1 MIFTSPSIIVIL
13 SNVFTLPDQTRFE
26 MAQRKINCWEYKKCG
41 REPGGEKA
49 FQLGVCPAAVDKSFD
64 GINRGD
70 HAGRF
75 CWAVAGTFCGGSVQG
90 TFAEKRE
97 SCLGCDFFDKVRGE
111 EGSANLQTKF
121 LKFISRDTVRPML
134 KDMTYRHIP
143 AGQRFISQGER
154 DDVAYIIQRGSCM
167 VIVEKNGEFH
177 PVGHRG
183 EGDVVGVMS
192 LFTGEPHIAH
202 VEADTDMEVW
212 VLKKEDFDNISSE
225 DPDLLSFLTELAADR
240 FDSKRPIADRTI
252 GKYLA
257 TDIIGRGGFSLVYK
271 GEHRGLNMPV
281 AIKMMRHNMATD
293 PEFLSNFRNEAKT
306 IANLNHDNIVQVHDI
321 EERYRTVFIIME
333 FVQGE
338 SLADML
344 QRLKTIPPRLAANYL
359 FQICSGLAYAHRQG
373 IIHRDINTKNII
385 VKSDDRLKILDFGLA
400 CPMGTE
406 DFSSLGTLMYMAP
419 EQINSDPLDQ
429 RTDIYALA
437 ITAYEMVVGKRPFP
451 EDDIKVLARM
461 HQTRDIPDPAR
472 KVPDLPEA
480 LRKFILKAGKCDPDQ
495 RYHDIIEA
503 REVIQ
508 PLVHGLFGSP
518 DKKRVEARK
527 ETTILMRYEDNRQS
541 EFRQLMEEFSARA
554 RELGGELK
562 ISES

>member
-1 MIFTSPSIIVIL
+1 M
-13 SNVFTLPDQTRFE
+13 PDQMRFE
-26 MAQRKINCWEYKKCG
+26 MAQRRINCWEYKKCG

-49 FQLGVCPAAVDKSFD
+49 FQLGVCPAAMDQSFD
-64 GINRGD
+64 GINQGD

-75 CWAVAGTFCGGSVQG
+75 CWAVAGTFCGEVAQG

-97 SCLGCDFFDKVRGE
+97 SCLGCDFFNKVRAE
-111 EGSANLQTKF
+111 EGSADLRTKF
-121 LKFISRDTVRPML
+121 LKFISRDTGRPML
-134 KDMTYRHIP
+134 KDMTYKHVP
-143 AGQRFISQGER
+143 AGKRFISQGDR
-154 DDVAYIIQRGSCM
+154 GDVAYIIQRGSCM
-167 VIVEKNGEFH
+167 VIVEKNGKLH

-183 EGDVVGVMS
+183 EGDIVGVMS
-192 LFTGEPHIAH
+192 IFTGEPHSAH
-202 VEADTDMEVW
+202 VEADTDMQLW
-212 VLKKEDFDNISSE
+212 VLNKEDFDNISAE
-225 DPDLLSFLTELAADR
+225 DPDLLSFLTELVADR
-240 FDSKRPIADRTI
+240 FDSRRPIADRTI

-281 AIKMMRHNMATD
+281 AIKMMRHDMAID

-306 IANLNHDNIVQVHDI
+306 IANLNHENIVQVHDI

-338 SLADML
+338 SLAAML
-344 QRLKTIPPRLAANYL
+344 RRLKTIPPRLAADYL

-385 VKSDDRLKILDFGLA
+385 VQPDDRLKILDFGLA

-406 DFSSLGTLMYMAP
+406 DFSSLGTLLYMAP

-437 ITAYEMVVGKRPFP
+437 ITAYEMVVGERPFP
-451 EDDIKVLARM
+451 EDDVNELTRM

-472 KVPDLPEA
+472 KVPDLPLA
-480 LRKFILKAGKCDPDQ
+480 LQEFILKAGRCDSDQ
-495 RYHDIIEA
+495 RYHDIVEA
-503 REVIQ
+503 REVLR
-508 PLVHGLFGSP
+508 PLIHGPFGSP
-518 DKKRVEARK
+518 AKKAVEARK
-527 ETTILMRYEDNRQS
+527 ETTILMSYEDDRQS
-541 EFRQLMEEFSARA
+541 EFRQLIEEFSARA

-562 ISES
+562 ISDY